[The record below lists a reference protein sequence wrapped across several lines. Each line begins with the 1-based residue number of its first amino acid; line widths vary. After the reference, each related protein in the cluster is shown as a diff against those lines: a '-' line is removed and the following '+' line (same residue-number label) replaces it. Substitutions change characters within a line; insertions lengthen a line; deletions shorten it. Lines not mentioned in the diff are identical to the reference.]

1 MRTLSI
7 AILMTALATSPA
19 SAGTVSLF
27 QDDFDTFS
35 LGTAWQA
42 TSWDGGIAG
51 QNATGVPDVTLAGG
65 VTHGGAVT
73 LEMASGTNDLSV
85 EFKGIETIGSIPIT
99 DVFSVTLDVRTTGAN
114 SHMPIEAALVG
125 SSGEWMKM
133 YYTYSAWTSNY
144 DDSAGNHDDWG
155 SWYSGTDPGAYR
167 RWDMTIDD
175 LGVTSQIF
183 DAGDT
188 LRNTWTF
195 TGLTLADLGSTAKL
209 VLRQQLGG
217 TPASPGTAAP
227 RVWVDYVSLIADGA
241 EPGTFVLLAAGGLYT
256 IGYGWG
262 RRRRRR
268 RGG

>member
-42 TSWDGGIAG
+42 TSWDGGVSG
-51 QNATGVPDVTLAGG
+51 ENATGVPDVTLAGG
-65 VTHGGAVT
+65 VTRSGAVT
-73 LEMASGTNDLSV
+73 LEMASGTNDLGV
-85 EFKGIETIGSIPIT
+85 EFKGIETIDSIPT
-99 DVFSVTLDVRTTGAN
+99 TGVFSLTLDVRTTGAN

-133 YYTYSAWTSNY
+133 YYTYAAWKSNY

-155 SWYSGTDPGAYR
+155 SWSSGTTPGEYR
-167 RWDMTIDD
+167 RWVMTIDD
-175 LGVTSQIF
+175 LGVTSEIY
-183 DAGDT
+183 DASDT

-227 RVWVDYVSLIADGA
+227 RVWVDYVSLIADVP
-241 EPGTFVLLAAGGLYT
+241 EPGTFVLLAAGGLCAV
-256 IGYGWG
+256 GYGWG
-262 RRRRRR
+262 RQRRRP
-268 RGG
+268 GG